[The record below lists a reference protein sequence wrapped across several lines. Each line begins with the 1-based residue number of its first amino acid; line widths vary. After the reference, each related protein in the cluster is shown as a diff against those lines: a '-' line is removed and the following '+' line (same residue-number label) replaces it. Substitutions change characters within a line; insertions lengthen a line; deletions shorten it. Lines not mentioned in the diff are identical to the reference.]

1 MTIAS
6 HNARV
11 VEFGEIDTE
20 RDDPFAEIRKRVSA
34 WKSNST
40 LLLFD
45 ARHAAYRA
53 IHTREGLTDPNG
65 RNTCGLHGFL
75 EIVGQACD
83 VFKSSKFIVVWDG
96 GVEAKRVVHPFYK
109 SRQDKPSTPEEVAK
123 AEEIRAAMKVTVEGT
138 TKIGLPSIKF
148 NEFEADDIIGYLSR
162 EPRPKSIERVVIV
175 SDDKDFYQ
183 LIRPDVFIWRGITK
197 RLVGPEEFRAEFPF
211 EPEKYVDF
219 KALVG
224 EPETGDNIPG
234 VAGFGPGKAA
244 KYIGSHGDLGSAIH
258 HAKLAIQVAKP
269 KPLAT
274 DVSLASSE
282 ADAWLSYKLSKIAV
296 GYSSLRVWGSE
307 KVVDDVMLK
316 AKSMMVSV
324 SKWGPSFT
332 DASRVL
338 RGTYGFSPET
348 CEAVLRPMGYR

>member
-1 MTIAS
+1 MSNAK
-6 HNARV
+6 NART
-11 VEFGEIDTE
+11 VEFGEVDVAK
-20 RDDPFAEIRKRVSA
+20 DDPFSEIRRRVEP
-34 WKSNST
+34 WGKDST

-65 RNTCGLHGFL
+65 RNTCGLHGFM

-83 VFKSSKFIVVWDG
+83 IFKSSKFIVVWDG
-96 GVEAKRVVHPFYK
+96 GVAAKRVVHPLYK

-123 AEEIRAAMKVTVEGT
+123 AEEIRAAMKVTVEGV

-148 NEFEADDIIGYLSR
+148 EEFEADDLIGYLSR
-162 EPRPKSIERVVIV
+162 VPRPKQIERVVIV

-183 LIRPDVFIWRGITK
+183 LISDEVFMWRGITK
-197 RLVGPEEFRAEFPF
+197 RFVGVEEFRAEFPF
-211 EPEKYVDF
+211 SPPQYVDF

-244 KYIGSHGDLGSAIH
+244 KYIGSHGTLAKAIA
-258 HAKLAIQVAKP
+258 HAKLAVQVSKP

-274 DVSLASSE
+274 DINLAASE
-282 ADAWLSYKLSKIAV
+282 KDAWLSFKLSKIAI
-296 GYSSLRVWGSE
+296 GYESLRVWGSE
-307 KVVDDVMLK
+307 KGVDDVMLK
-316 AKSMMVSV
+316 AQSLMVSL
-324 SKWGPSFT
+324 SKWRPSFT
-332 DASRVL
+332 DAARVL
-338 RGTYGFSPET
+338 RGVYGFAPET
-348 CEAVLRPMGYR
+348 CEAVLRPMGYK